1 MPTWIG
7 IGAITG
13 LITGSPGSGDLGTY
27 TLKITAT
34 DSHGA
39 SVNTP
44 LIVAVTLFNAGQLLV
59 STAVNE
65 VLSGTVSN
73 DTVTYAYATG
83 PVAVS
88 LAISGSQNTGGA
100 GLDTLTSIDNLIGSD
115 LNDTLTGNSS
125 INALDGGAGNDT
137 LNGLGGNDALYGGGG
152 NDLIYGG
159 GGSDTLNGGVG
170 ADILIGGASYD
181 TYEVDNVGDIVT
193 ENINEGIDKVN
204 SSVTYTL
211 SANVENLTLT
221 GASTINGTGNNL
233 VNTLLGNSAANLLDG
248 GTGADALNGGAGDDT
263 YIVDNVGDVITE
275 NSGAGTDTVNSSVTC
290 TLSGNVE
297 NLALMGLLA
306 ISGTGNILP
315 NTITGNSVNNILNGA
330 AGADTLI
337 GGAGD
342 DTYTVDDVGDTITE
356 NLSDGTDKVNSGVT
370 YFLAANVENL
380 TLTGAST
387 INGTGNNLVNNITG
401 NAANNLLDG
410 GAGADALKG
419 GAGDDTYIVDI
430 IGDIVTEKLNEGI
443 DVVNSSVTYV
453 LSANVENLILSGG
466 GAIDGTGNSLANL
479 IIGNA
484 AINKIIGG
492 TGADSM
498 VGGLGNDI
506 YGVDNENDII
516 TEYLNEGIDK
526 VNSSVTYLLPSNV
539 ENLTLTGTLA
549 INATGNEAA
558 NTIVGNTAPNQ
569 LVGGAGDDI
578 LNGAEGNN
586 TLTGGA
592 GHDYFQFKTA
602 DHLTQERFDTIT
614 DFNVVDDT
622 IKLENSIFTVFASMV
637 TPLQITVDQFR
648 IGAQALDANDFVI
661 YNSVTGS
668 LLYDADGNGV
678 GTAVQIAILSAG
690 LAMTNWDVHVI

>member
-1 MPTWIG
+1 MILDTLINAPTGSASATLSGGTEDINYIVNAVDLLQGFNDVDGDTLSISGLSADHGTVSDNGDGTFTISHAANYNGAVALSYDVIDGTSGSVAGSQSYTLGAVNNAPVLSVPLVNQAIQYDTLGWSYNVSASFSDIDSSDFLSYSATLADGSPLPTWIG

-27 TLKITAT
+27 TLKIAAT

-211 SANVENLTLT
+211 S
-221 GASTINGTGNNL
+221 
-233 VNTLLGNSAANLLDG
+233 
-248 GTGADALNGGAGDDT
+248 
-263 YIVDNVGDVITE
+263 
-275 NSGAGTDTVNSSVTC
+275 
-290 TLSGNVE
+290 
-297 NLALMGLLA
+297 
-306 ISGTGNILP
+306 
-315 NTITGNSVNNILNGA
+315 
-330 AGADTLI
+330 
-337 GGAGD
+337 
-342 DTYTVDDVGDTITE
+342 
-356 NLSDGTDKVNSGVT
+356 
-370 YFLAANVENL
+370 ANVENL